1 MGKLLIKENWGQ
13 WEKLVPRS
21 VSGYF
26 SSVFR
31 HVSKRRPDTLMS
43 IFSSSCFRRSF
54 FTIGGG
60 GRGFA
65 AIGTHPTAAARANG
79 NHAAA
84 TDAIGSGDLK
94 RDAAPSYGGTLKL
107 FMRPF

>member
-1 MGKLLIKENWGQ
+1 
-13 WEKLVPRS
+13 

-26 SSVFR
+26 SSVFLQ
-31 HVSKRRPDTLMS
+31 VSNRLPDTFIS
-43 IFSSSCFRRSF
+43 IFSSSAFFRSF
-54 FTIGGG
+54 FTTGGG

-94 RDAAPSYGGTLKL
+94 RDAAASYGGISKRFIYLSPKKEKS
-107 FMRPF
+107 FMNYSRSVSVYD

>member
-1 MGKLLIKENWGQ
+1 M
-13 WEKLVPRS
+13 
-21 VSGYF
+21 
-26 SSVFR
+26 
-31 HVSKRRPDTLMS
+31 
-43 IFSSSCFRRSF
+43 
-54 FTIGGG
+54 GGG

-94 RDAAPSYGGTLKL
+94 RDAAPSYGGTFKL
-107 FMRPF
+107 FLVPFLCFVNYSRAKICDK